1 VAAALSSTV
10 TGLQMDVY
18 TDQPAVHIYVG
29 GNCFN
34 AIVGKENVHY
44 HAGSGICF
52 ETQNYADAPNHA
64 HFPNAVLKKG
74 ERYQQHTCYKFQKI
88 SS

>member
-1 VAAALSSTV
+1 
-10 TGLQMDVY
+10 
-18 TDQPAVHIYVG
+18 
-29 GNCFN
+29 
-34 AIVGKENVHY
+34 VHY

-74 ERYQQHTCYKFQKI
+74 ERYKQHTRYKFQKI